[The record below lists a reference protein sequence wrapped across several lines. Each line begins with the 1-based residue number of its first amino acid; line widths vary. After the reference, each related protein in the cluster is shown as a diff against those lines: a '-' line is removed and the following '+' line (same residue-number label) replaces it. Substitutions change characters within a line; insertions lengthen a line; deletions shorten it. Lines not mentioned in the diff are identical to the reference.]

1 MIYIQ
6 VMGYCLMVEETKYMC
21 DIMYWIIM
29 NMFYYEHV
37 LLLNYNIY
45 IYIIQLNTH
54 IRWCSTRYSRAYKN
68 TSLLLL
74 KDIYRTGTL
83 FSFFKSIIKEKSR
96 SCFQLWSVNKTYNGL
111 LLTIHSKNKHYFSL
125 RCQIK

>member
-1 MIYIQ
+1 
-6 VMGYCLMVEETKYMC
+6 MGYCLMVEETKYMC

-54 IRWCSTRYSRAYKN
+54 IR
-68 TSLLLL
+68 
-74 KDIYRTGTL
+74 
-83 FSFFKSIIKEKSR
+83 
-96 SCFQLWSVNKTYNGL
+96 
-111 LLTIHSKNKHYFSL
+111 
-125 RCQIK
+125 